1 MGPFVCRSIGHNY
14 LKGRKVYFQDPIGA
28 LVCIRIT
35 EENHHGNFDRRDYIK
50 VHGNKNRID
59 NNPFFT
65 YMGIICILKKKT
77 PSWSYSCWENVKLS
91 CQNAKSCSTAAMP
104 M

>member
-35 EENHHGNFDRRDYIK
+35 EENHYGNFDRRDYIK
-50 VHGNKNRID
+50 VHG
-59 NNPFFT
+59 
-65 YMGIICILKKKT
+65 YKKKLT
-77 PSWSYSCWENVKLS
+77 TTLFSRIWG
-91 CQNAKSCSTAAMP
+91 
-104 M
+104 